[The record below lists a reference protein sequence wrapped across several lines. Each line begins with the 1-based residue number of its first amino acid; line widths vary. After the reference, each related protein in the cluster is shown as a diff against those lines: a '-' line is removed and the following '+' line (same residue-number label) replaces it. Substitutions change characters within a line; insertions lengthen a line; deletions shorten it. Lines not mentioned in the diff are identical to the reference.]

1 MEVLG
6 SAPSWRM
13 AVDVDEGL
21 NFALYVRDGCGLEV
35 DGDRLPGHLAAS
47 VPDLGAR
54 LAGEQ
59 RSAAARD
66 WPGWWAQLV
75 EDRRRVSGEVAPV
88 PPLPPA
94 FVDPEEFGS
103 SAGRPALQAACRLA
117 WRPFQDWWSGPRPRP
132 GRAPPRPTGAKA
144 RLVAELMAAS
154 RDTGKVVR
162 AVERE
167 RRRRARPFAFAF
179 DLVEVEG
186 RGVWRVSEGYAVV
199 AAGLLGDRAGYLAW
213 LHQVVSELA

>member
-1 MEVLG
+1 
-6 SAPSWRM
+6 
-13 AVDVDEGL
+13 
-21 NFALYVRDGCGLEV
+21 
-35 DGDRLPGHLAAS
+35 
-47 VPDLGAR
+47 
-54 LAGEQ
+54 
-59 RSAAARD
+59 
-66 WPGWWAQLV
+66 
-75 EDRRRVSGEVAPV
+75 
-88 PPLPPA
+88 
-94 FVDPEEFGS
+94 
-103 SAGRPALQAACRLA
+103 
-117 WRPFQDWWSGPRPRP
+117 
-132 GRAPPRPTGAKA
+132 
-144 RLVAELMAAS
+144 MAAS

>member
-1 MEVLG
+1 VEVLG

-103 SAGRPALQAACRLA
+103 SAGRPCRPPA
-117 WRPFQDWWSGPRPRP
+117 GWRG
-132 GRAPPRPTGAKA
+132 GRFRTGG
-144 RLVAELMAAS
+144 RVP
-154 RDTGKVVR
+154 VR
-162 AVERE
+162 GRGE
-167 RRRRARPFAFAF
+167 RRRGRRAR
-179 DLVEVEG
+179 
-186 RGVWRVSEGYAVV
+186 RR
-199 AAGLLGDRAGYLAW
+199 AW
-213 LHQVVSELA
+213 LLS